1 MCGKSADNLRFSHPF
16 EIRMRV
22 EGGATIPTYR
32 VPLVWQ
38 LYGHVHVTAETK
50 EAAIEYALGP
60 ECPLPPGDY
69 VTDSVAVDE
78 DIEVEEE

>member
-1 MCGKSADNLRFSHPF
+1 M
-16 EIRMRV
+16 
-22 EGGATIPTYR
+22 PTYR

-78 DIEVEEE
+78 DIEVEAEQRCQIGRLGLWKFRGPRQR

>member
-1 MCGKSADNLRFSHPF
+1 M
-16 EIRMRV
+16 
-22 EGGATIPTYR
+22 PTYR
-32 VPLVWQ
+32 VQLVWQ
-38 LYGHVHVTAETK
+38 LYGHVKTTMDRHVHVTAETK

>member
-1 MCGKSADNLRFSHPF
+1 M
-16 EIRMRV
+16 
-22 EGGATIPTYR
+22 AT
-32 VPLVWQ
+32 LWSCSCDC
-38 LYGHVHVTAETK
+38 ETK

>member
-1 MCGKSADNLRFSHPF
+1 MGRAQTTCVSLIHSKSECVLKEAQL
-16 EIRMRV
+16 
-22 EGGATIPTYR
+22 
-32 VPLVWQ
+32 WQ

>member
-1 MCGKSADNLRFSHPF
+1 M
-16 EIRMRV
+16 
-22 EGGATIPTYR
+22 PTYR

-78 DIEVEEE
+78 DIEVE

>member
-1 MCGKSADNLRFSHPF
+1 MELF
-16 EIRMRV
+16 
-22 EGGATIPTYR
+22 
-32 VPLVWQ
+32 LVVHTEHII
-38 LYGHVHVTAETK
+38 LHGRILAYGHVHVTAETK